1 MKRFFCAVLAVC
13 LCTALPLSAQREK
26 KVYELIYQDI
36 QAIKQQLNKL
46 DRQVQQNSDDIQLL
60 ARQLTEVLRLSR
72 ESNSAFARFQAA
84 QKDLPAQ
91 YQVLMERYDAI
102 RAELSRISE
111 QLIEVQRMARA
122 PAPAEGQEAGDAEQ
136 PPEAQAAEGT
146 VSEEEAAEAPEVK
159 PTTTLPP
166 NLSPQEVYTMARSDY
181 LKGNFQLAIEG
192 FTMYREHFSDS
203 PLVDNALYWIGECY
217 FSREEYEDA
226 IVQFDE
232 LILSYPD
239 GDKIAAGYLKKG
251 FSLANLGRTEEALAV
266 LKLMV
271 SKFPLEDE
279 AKIAQQKIQE
289 LEKQQ

>member
-1 MKRFFCAVLAVC
+1 MKRFFCAALAVC
-13 LCTALPLSAQREK
+13 FCAALPLNAQREK

-36 QAIKQQLNKL
+36 QVIKQQLNKL
-46 DRQVQQNSDDIQLL
+46 DEQVQQNSDAIRLL
-60 ARQLTEVLRLSR
+60 AQQLTEVLRLTR
-72 ESNSAFARFQAA
+72 ESNTEFARFQAE

-91 YQVLMERYDAI
+91 YQILMERYDAI
-102 RAELSRISE
+102 RVELSRISE
-111 QLIEVQRMARA
+111 QLIEVQRIARA
-122 PAPAEGQEAGDAEQ
+122 PVQAEVEESGAEDPPPEEQPAEETGAGDEGTEE
-136 PPEAQAAEGT
+136 PEA
-146 VSEEEAAEAPEVK
+146 K
-159 PTTTLPP
+159 PRTTLPP

-192 FTMYREHFSDS
+192 FAMYREHFSDS

-217 FSREEYEDA
+217 FSREEYEEA
-226 IVQFDE
+226 IVQFNE

-279 AKIAQQKIQE
+279 TKIAQQKIQE
-289 LEKQQ
+289 LEK